1 VSKELWICTKQLR
14 KPIPRPFGL
23 MTQPFE
29 LSAIIQARFGVFG
42 RRNDGCW
49 VDPVQMAPRLYTV
62 SIAH

>member
-29 LSAIIQARFGVFG
+29 LSARPADDIEIESPLSSLMVAK
-42 RRNDGCW
+42 D
-49 VDPVQMAPRLYTV
+49 
-62 SIAH
+62 